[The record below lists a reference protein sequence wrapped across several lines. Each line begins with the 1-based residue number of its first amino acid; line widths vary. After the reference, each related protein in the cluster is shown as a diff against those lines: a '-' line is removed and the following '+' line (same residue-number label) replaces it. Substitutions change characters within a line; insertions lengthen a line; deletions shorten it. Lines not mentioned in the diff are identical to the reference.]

1 MSSSVNP
8 LSPTIFLHN
17 RLRYPTMNF
26 LKAFF
31 SAHPNLM
38 EPTVLLCAFLLA
50 VLPQLLVL
58 LIGMALLGTR

>member
-8 LSPTIFLHN
+8 LSPTIFSSQSIEVSNHE
-17 RLRYPTMNF
+17 F
-26 LKAFF
+26 LESIF